1 MSDAAIRAAA
11 DIMQWVDLALAG
23 SILLLSLLA
32 LWRWRQAR
40 ALLIGLITVAA
51 HGVVFH
57 AATMANLVSS
67 PEVNLWSATL
77 RAHIYAFLLATLIVL
92 VAVAMSPPWEG
103 HYRDD

>member
-1 MSDAAIRAAA
+1 MSDAAIRLAA

-23 SILLLSLLA
+23 SILLLVLR
-32 LWRWRQAR
+32 RWRQAR

-57 AATMANLVSS
+57 AATLANLVSS